1 MDEMDADP
9 SLSRTPAVG
18 TYLHRMT
25 ADDGVALARSELVP
39 DRKWERS
46 WDYHNLHLAIGIDH
60 TIWCFRSIPGT
71 ADEVNGVIMCRPVG
85 RRDYS
90 PRQKAIVREVHAET
104 GPLVGGPLAR
114 FTDPAPS
121 ELPPRVRQVL
131 RCLLEGDADKQVAA
145 RLGLTRHT
153 VNEYV
158 KVIHAH
164 FGVCSRGK
172 LLARWVRLF
181 MPMLRGENGNPGTY
195 ESFLGEVDDAIA
207 AGRFVTSLPNVDGA
221 NVFVAGHSVGV
232 VLTCLVSM
240 LPSPCKAAAALDG
253 YVDMESWAG
262 GRQTPT
268 SPTTAP
274 RPRRSGSATRWRS
287 RAASVAR
294 SDCTLARMGGKSTP
308 HWRPRRGRWARIAS
322 WSWFGATTKR
332 WSRQRCSSR
341 SRGSGSSP
349 TGEARRTIRCRCNVG
364 CQAPSA

>member
-71 ADEVNGVIMCRPVG
+71 AHEVNGVIMCRPVG

-164 FGVCSRGK
+164 FGVCSRGE

-221 NVFVAGHSVGV
+221 NVFVAGHSVGG

-240 LPSPCKAAAALDG
+240 LPSPYKAAAALDG

-262 GRQTPT
+262 VARR
-268 SPTTAP
+268 P
-274 RPRRSGSATRWRS
+274 RPLRPHLARGGPGPQPDGVRGQHPLPAPIVRWRGWAGS
-287 RAASVAR
+287 QLPTGGQGAAGGQGLRA
-294 SDCTLARMGGKSTP
+294 G
-308 HWRPRRGRWARIAS
+308 
-322 WSWFGATTKR
+322 
-332 WSRQRCSSR
+332 
-341 SRGSGSSP
+341 RGSGRPPRDGRASGAAVDRVVP
-349 TGEARRTIRCRCNVG
+349 AARRQVRH
-364 CQAPSA
+364 AEPSAADVT